1 MNWWFNDLFSL
12 LKPMF
17 SGCFFFLFSTYEWW
31 DEPKQLANKHILTWL
46 IPFPILF
53 VSFRSFTCC
62 CCYAWCFL
70 LLFLKPFSNVICVHA
85 TSYWHKR
92 FFLCVSLD
100 YLWKSAQF
108 TPIYIRILIFDPPG
122 TYRKRV
128 RNFDSF
134 FIYIRNSYVGRWH
147 DGIHLSIGR
156 WFALVPGQ
164 FMFVLWLL
172 FSVLK

>member
-31 DEPKQLANKHILTWL
+31 DEPKQLANKHICILTWL

-53 VSFRSFTCC
+53 VSFRSSLVVV
-62 CCYAWCFL
+62 AMHGFL

-92 FFLCVSLD
+92 FFSLCLSRL
-100 YLWKSAQF
+100 F
-108 TPIYIRILIFDPPG
+108 MEICPIYANLYSYIDIRSTWNVQKKSQKFWQLFHIHSKFVCRTL
-122 TYRKRV
+122 TWWYT
-128 RNFDSF
+128 
-134 FIYIRNSYVGRWH
+134 FIYWEMVCACARS
-147 DGIHLSIGR
+147 IH
-156 WFALVPGQ
+156 VC
-164 FMFVLWLL
+164 FVA
-172 FSVLK
+172 VI